1 MRFWLLLSLFWRM
14 LGRMAEMLIVTIEVN
29 APSSMA
35 QAVKEQLAMLV
46 ERYGDTRV
54 VKVEGKDGT

>member
-1 MRFWLLLSLFWRM
+1 M
-14 LGRMAEMLIVTIEVN
+14 IVVVMEVK
-29 APSSMA
+29 APGSMA

-54 VKVEGKDGT
+54 VEVREKDG

>member
-1 MRFWLLLSLFWRM
+1 
-14 LGRMAEMLIVTIEVN
+14 MLIVTIEVN